1 MTSLDLALIGNGT
14 IGALIDAQGT
24 IVWCCLPRFDGD
36 PAFCSL
42 LKDRYE
48 GAGSFSIELLGQT
61 RTEQQYVPDT
71 AILQTRLYGAD
82 GDAVEIADFCPRFN
96 NQGTLFCPPRVVRRI
111 SRLAGSPKILVR
123 LSPYASYGCALRRG
137 VLGDNMI
144 SYGDGAGNAR
154 LSLVTNLPI
163 AVIVDG
169 LPYPVDTSVTLMFG
183 SAWPPAENLNDD
195 YTRWYERTESYWHAW
210 VESLDV
216 PGDWRDAVVRAAIT
230 LQLNVF
236 EETGAI
242 IASVTTSIPEAPDSG
257 RNWDYRYCWPRDA
270 FFVADSLGRVGDIRT
285 TERLL
290 AFILGIAAATPGSS
304 LVPLYAIDGELIPE
318 ERAAPEEC
326 LDGYRGMGPVRI
338 GNGAREQIQ
347 HDIYGEAVLT
357 AEPLYM
363 TSRAKWVG
371 DELLLRRL
379 EVLGEHAV
387 RLHDVPDAGLWE
399 LRGSARVH
407 TFSSVMC
414 WAACDRLSIY
424 SNRLGLADRSEYWRA
439 HANAIR
445 DKILHRAWNS
455 KLNAFTAAM
464 DGDTLD
470 ASLLLLP
477 KLRFLPADDARFLGT
492 VAAIE
497 RDLKHGDFIY
507 RYVERDDFGNPENAF
522 LVCTFWYIEALA
534 AVGRKEEA
542 IRLFEKVLSA
552 RNRHGL
558 LAEDLDPVTLEQW
571 GNFPQ
576 TYCMAGIISC
586 ATVLSRS

>member
-36 PAFCSL
+36 PTFCSL
-42 LKDRYE
+42 LKNRNGD
-48 GAGSFSIELLGQT
+48 AGSFAIELIGQT
-61 RTEQQYVPDT
+61 RTEQHYVPDT

-82 GDAVEIADFCPRFN
+82 GDAVEITDFCPRFDN
-96 NQGTLFCPPRVVRRI
+96 DDTVFCPASLVRQI
-111 SRLAGSPKILVR
+111 SPLAGNPKVRVR
-123 LSPYASYGCALRRG
+123 LNPYASYGCTRRVAAASDG
-137 VLGDNMI
+137 MI
-144 SYGDGAGNAR
+144 RYAGEADDASF
-154 LSLVTNLPI
+154 SLVTNAPV
-163 AVIVDG
+163 AVIADAVPFP
-169 LPYPVDTSVTLMFG
+169 LDTSVTLLFG
-183 SAWPPAENLNDD
+183 SAGPAAENVSDD
-195 YTRWYERTESYWHAW
+195 YTHWYERTESYWHSW
-210 VESLDV
+210 VESLDL
-216 PGDWRDAVVRAAIT
+216 PGKWREAVVRAAIT
-230 LQLNVF
+230 LELNVF

-242 IASVTTSIPEAPDSG
+242 IASMTTSIPEAPDSG

-270 FFVADSLGRVGDIRT
+270 WFVADSLGRLGDVRT

-290 AFILGIAAATPGSS
+290 AFVLGIADATPGSR
-304 LVPLYAIDGELIPE
+304 LGPLYTIDGKLIPE
-318 ERAAPEEC
+318 ERAAPEQC
-326 LDGYRGMGPVRI
+326 LDGYHGMGPVRI

-347 HDIYGEAVLT
+347 HDVYGEAVLT
-357 AEPLYM
+357 AEPLYL

-371 DELLLRRL
+371 DEPLLRRL

-399 LRGSARVH
+399 LRRSARVH
-407 TFSSVMC
+407 TFSSIMC

-424 SNRLGLADRSEYWRA
+424 ANWLGLVDRSEYWRA
-439 HANAIR
+439 HADAIR
-445 DKILHRAWNS
+445 DTILRRSWNS
-455 KLNAFTAAM
+455 TLNAFTAAM

-477 KLRFLPADDARFLGT
+477 KLRFIPADDPRFLGT

-534 AVGRKEEA
+534 SVGRQEEA
-542 IRLFEKVLSA
+542 ARLFEKVLSA

-586 ATVLSRS
+586 ATVLSQS